1 MLDAYRYHP
10 TRIKALLRCRFLALL
25 IAALID
31 RDGQNNMTSAALDTI
46 LLLGRP
52 PSAYTQPTKSTK
64 QVDKEAWNATIYFFF
79 IKYIE

>member
-31 RDGQNNMTSAALDTI
+31 RDVQNNMTSAALDTI

-64 QVDKEAWNATIYFFF
+64 QAR
-79 IKYIE
+79 

>member
-31 RDGQNNMTSAALDTI
+31 RDVQNNMTSAALDTVS
-46 LLLGRP
+46 LLGRP
-52 PSAYTQPTKSTK
+52 PSPYTRPTKSTK
-64 QVDKEAWNATIYFFF
+64 QVTNKRGTRQGVKSINYVE
-79 IKYIE
+79 